1 MKPTAFS
8 LFTLLTRSFAPA
20 LLAFALL
27 STPATAQS
35 ENSIDP
41 VDLET
46 FMDGLMAA
54 HLESHHIPGAALA
67 IVQGDRILL
76 AKGYG
81 YADLKARTPVDPERT
96 LFRPGSTSKLV
107 TWTAVM
113 QLVEQGRL
121 DLNAD
126 VNAYLDF
133 PIPATFPEP
142 ITLAHLLAH
151 TPGFE
156 DIGEGLFVLSA
167 DELLTL
173 EAYLK
178 RHLPA
183 RVFPP
188 GQVSAY
194 SNYGTALAGYIVQRV
209 TGEPFESYVEK
220 HIFEPLGMT
229 ASTFR
234 QPLPAQL
241 APHLAGGYFYDNG
254 VYRTGG
260 FEFISATPAGAMSAP
275 ALDMAR
281 FMMAHLQNGRL
292 GDARILQEETAQ
304 RMHSQLFTPDPRLD
318 GMAHGFMTMTV
329 NGRRILHHAG
339 DTPLFHTGL
348 FLVPEEGV
356 GLYVSYNALGGAL
369 VRDALFRAFMD
380 RYFPASF
387 TPVNPPADAAQ
398 RAAQYVGE
406 YHAAR
411 ANYTTIEKVLQ
422 LLQPTLVQLTDEGT
436 VRIFIGGRAE
446 TYAEVEPGFFR
457 HSERQ
462 DRLLFQKDAA
472 GRIWLHFNDFTPF
485 TSYKAP
491 WYATFSF
498 TGLLVGGALLMT
510 LLSTFGWVVAFAAR
524 RGAGRSPFIAGLA
537 RWTAGLFGV
546 ALAAFLL
553 MLMGVLGDIHPDY
566 GVPRIFFGEPPLLS
580 ALLLLPTAIALFALG
595 MAFFTV
601 LSWLRRYWGWFSR
614 LHYTALTLLALGV
627 VWVLW
632 HWNFLAFML

>member
-1 MKPTAFS
+1 MKAAFS
-8 LFTLLTRSFAPA
+8 LCTLLTRSLAPA
-20 LLAFALL
+20 LLLFALL
-27 STPATAQS
+27 FTSVRAQS
-35 ENSIDP
+35 ESPIDP
-41 VDLET
+41 VDLEV

-54 HLESHHIPGAALA
+54 HLESHHIPGATLV
-67 IVQGDRILL
+67 IVQGDKILL

-113 QLVEQGRL
+113 QQVEQGNL
-121 DLNAD
+121 DLDTD

-142 ITLAHLLAH
+142 ITLAHLLSH

-178 RHLPA
+178 QHLPA

-220 HIFEPLGMT
+220 HIFEPLGMA

-234 QPLPAQL
+234 QPLPTQL
-241 APHLAGGYFYDNG
+241 APHLSDGYFYNNG

-275 ALDMAR
+275 ATDMAR

-292 GDARILQEETAQ
+292 GEARILEEETVR
-304 RMHSQLFTPDPRLD
+304 RMHSRLFTPDPRLD

-329 NGRRILHHAG
+329 NDRRILHHAG
-339 DTPLFHTGL
+339 DTLLFHTGL
-348 FLVPEEGV
+348 YIAPEEGV

-380 RYFPASF
+380 RYFPSSPA
-387 TPVNPPADAAQ
+387 PVNPPADAAQ
-398 RAAQYVGE
+398 RAVQYVGE

-411 ANYTTIEKVLQ
+411 ANYTTMEKALQ
-422 LLQPTLVQLTDEGT
+422 LLQPTLVQLTDEGALRVST
-436 VRIFIGGRAE
+436 GGTTE
-446 TYAEVEPGFFR
+446 TYVEVEPGFFR

-498 TGLLVGGALLMT
+498 TASLVGGALLLT
-510 LLSTFGWVVAFAAR
+510 LLSMFGWVIAFAAR
-524 RGAGRSPFIAGLA
+524 RGTGRSPLVAGLA
-537 RWTAGLFGV
+537 RWTAGLFGA
-546 ALAAFLL
+546 ALAAFLIIFVS
-553 MLMGVLGDIHPDY
+553 VLGDIHPDY
-566 GVPRIFFGEPPLLS
+566 GVPRLFFGEPPLLP
-580 ALLLLPTAIALFALG
+580 ALLILALTIVLFALG
-595 MAFFTV
+595 MAFFAV
-601 LSWLRRYWGWFSR
+601 LSWPKRYWGWFGR
-614 LHYTALTLLALGV
+614 LHYSMLTLLALGM

-632 HWNFLAFML
+632 YWNFLDFTP